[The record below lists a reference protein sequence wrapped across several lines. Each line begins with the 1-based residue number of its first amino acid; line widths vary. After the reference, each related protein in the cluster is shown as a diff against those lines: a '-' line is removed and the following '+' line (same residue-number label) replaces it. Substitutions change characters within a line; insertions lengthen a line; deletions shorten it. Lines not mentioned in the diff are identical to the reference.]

1 MTNELFNYRRCE
13 QCHLIFLAPIPNA
26 LSDYYPTEYYEIPTT
41 VEDLASRASTLQGPK
56 LDIVKRFHASG
67 RLLEIGPAY
76 GLFSYLA
83 KSNGFDV
90 TAVEMDARCVDYLR
104 STVGIKV
111 VHGLAS
117 PELIHPLPLFDV
129 IVMWQVIEHLADPW
143 SFLDELSSHLT
154 PGGTLIIDTP
164 NPDAFQF
171 SLLRSK
177 WTHVDAPRHT
187 TLIPA
192 AVLTDRLVRHG
203 LVLCMLETAGPI
215 AIGYNSFGWAYSLKN
230 IFVNGIGQSI
240 AFFLGRVLAKL
251 LAPLERTGNRGST
264 YTAVFKKV
272 AKA

>member
-1 MTNELFNYRRCE
+1 MSKELFDYHRCA
-13 QCHLIFLAPIPNA
+13 QCHLIFLAPIPSA
-26 LSDYYPTEYYEIPTT
+26 LSEYYPTEYYEIPST
-41 VEDLASRASTLQGPK
+41 ESDLASRASARQGPK
-56 LDIVKRFHASG
+56 LDIVRRFHTSG

-90 TAVEMDARCVDYLR
+90 TAVEMDTRCVDYLR
-104 STVGIKV
+104 STVGIQV

-143 SFLDELSSHLT
+143 SFLDELQAHLA

-164 NPDAFQF
+164 NPNAFQF
-171 SLLRSK
+171 KLLRSR

-192 AVLTDRLVRHG
+192 SVLSARLERHG
-203 LVLCMLETAGPI
+203 LVPCMLETDGPI

-230 IFVNGIGQSI
+230 MFVHGMGQSI
-240 AFFLGRVLAKL
+240 AFLMGRVLAKL
-251 LAPLERTGNRGST
+251 LSPLERTGNRGST
-264 YTAVFKKV
+264 YTAVFKKEV
-272 AKA
+272 KV